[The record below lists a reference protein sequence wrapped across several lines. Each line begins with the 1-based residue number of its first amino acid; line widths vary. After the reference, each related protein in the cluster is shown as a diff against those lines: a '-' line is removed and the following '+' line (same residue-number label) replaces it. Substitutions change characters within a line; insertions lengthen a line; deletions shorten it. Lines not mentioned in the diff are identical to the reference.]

1 MAEQEIKLTKNI
13 ISNQEAQKLYE
24 EAFDEVIISDEE
36 YDDDKLINIYND
48 LFYQITKRGKKS
60 HEEIVS
66 KSYDIVHPEYK
77 QNLEDKIVI
86 KNNVLIDKN
95 NELLELTNP
104 PHISQHPYFSNGEF
118 IQQGEVITQTPTGD
132 SIWFIQKGF
141 KRYVSAMWLI
151 RILRK
156 SLGEK
161 LYRSNGQYI
170 PLNLSMN
177 FKLAHAD
184 QINSILEAQDITG
197 GASLAIPEKDLV
209 AKEIQSYIYSQLLVE
224 FECHGVERYYKFT
237 TTERNDISSLLGR
250 QAPAGY
256 WWIDQQGSC
265 QLTYQTDQDPTED
278 FVPETHTI
286 TWSPSTGRYHAKRHI
301 SRDYSLYSAGSDAV
315 SEEFYQR
322 PLNTRYFTRDPDTYT
337 QEYPLIRERKEWG
350 EPMISKF
357 PQVIN
362 IRQGSIIGAKIFNP
376 TKADGSPINPSGFTM
391 LSGIDKVGDQA
402 DIFSNNPFERYS
414 DYGNRMINPYCYGSA
429 QESCWGAITTTQ
441 PVNLDPSDIN
451 ERLAKLFSNPGGRYY
466 QIDKEKE
473 HKNRKVRGKVYG
485 QPILYVK
492 SKLCVFLGANRKT
505 LTDWNYFYNLEDG
518 GGIYL
523 KNRKLDDHVRGY
535 KRDSHALFNWFRTS
549 NSSPVGYKNNPTLV
563 FPGLKGM
570 KINDRNSDL
579 DVRPSGGVDRPSSKF
594 EEAVLDTIYESNLS
608 HSSNGEGN
616 PIDDNPFNP
625 GIKYKLGW
633 EYLSINSNTGVVGQ
647 SSTTINVYGAEET
660 ELEPG
665 DDLGSNYGPKWKSIW
680 EDHFKFKKPGYD
692 W

>member
-1 MAEQEIKLTKNI
+1 MIFWRIL
-13 ISNQEAQKLYE
+13 
-24 EAFDEVIISDEE
+24 
-36 YDDDKLINIYND
+36 DDKLHPIQEVEK
-48 LFYQITKRGKKS
+48 LGF
-60 HEEIVS
+60 EEGDGLRIP
-66 KSYDIVHPEYK
+66 DEY
-77 QNLEDKIVI
+77 LEQQEFV
-86 KNNVLIDKN
+86 VLRTAWGI
-95 NELLELTNP
+95 
-104 PHISQHPYFSNGEF
+104 
-118 IQQGEVITQTPTGD
+118 GD
-132 SIWFIQKGF
+132 WGII
-141 KRYVSAMWLI
+141 SAMPRL
-151 RILRK
+151 LK
-156 SLGEK
+156 K
-161 LYRSNGQYI
+161 KYPDCKVYI
-170 PLNLSMN
+170 PSK
-177 FKLAHAD
+177 KL
-184 QINSILEAQDITG
+184 
-197 GASLAIPEKDLV
+197 V
-209 AKEIQSYIYSQLLVE
+209 
-224 FECHGVERYYKFT
+224 
-237 TTERNDISSLLGR
+237 
-250 QAPAGY
+250 
-256 WWIDQQGSC
+256 
-265 QLTYQTDQDPTED
+265 
-278 FVPETHTI
+278 
-286 TWSPSTGRYHAKRHI
+286 
-301 SRDYSLYSAGSDAV
+301 
-315 SEEFYQR
+315 QR
-322 PLNTRYFTRDPDTYT
+322 LFNVDT
-337 QEYPLIRERKEWG
+337 
-350 EPMISKF
+350 
-357 PQVIN
+357 N
-362 IRQGSIIGAKIFNP
+362 I
-376 TKADGSPINPSGFTM
+376 M
-391 LSGIDKVGDQA
+391 Y

-441 PVNLDPSDIN
+441 PVNLAPSDIN

-594 EEAVLDTIYESNLS
+594 EEAVLDTIYESNIS